1 MLSSTLRIILIFAV
15 LLYFIIVLLLLKKKA
30 LTLKYTLLWLLAGF
44 CMGILVF
51 FPLILRKLTG
61 LLGIANEMYGLFAIA
76 LGFVICLLMALTSI
90 VSRQTDKIRH
100 IVQELAILEKKV
112 RDIENHENDGA

>member
-15 LLYFIIVLLLLKKKA
+15 LLYFFIVLLLLKKKA
-30 LTLKYTLLWLLAGF
+30 LTLKYTLLWILAGF
-44 CMGILVF
+44 CMGMLVI
-51 FPLILRKLTG
+51 FPTALRKLTG

-90 VSRQTDKIRH
+90 VSRQTDKIRRL
-100 IVQELAILEKKV
+100 VQTFALLEK
-112 RDIENHENDGA
+112 RLREIEKTEDDRH